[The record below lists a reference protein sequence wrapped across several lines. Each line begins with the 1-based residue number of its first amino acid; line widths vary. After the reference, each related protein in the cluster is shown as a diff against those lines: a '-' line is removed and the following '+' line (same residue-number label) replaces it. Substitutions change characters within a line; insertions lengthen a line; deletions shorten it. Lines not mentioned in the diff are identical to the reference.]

1 MYKIGDKEYKDEE
14 VGLAYWEQVKI
25 RMESCRRIAEEAVQ
39 KMNRGA
45 FYRVEYSVD
54 PGVETVYANFSP
66 EEYKIIKEALD
77 DIYAEATSEYE
88 DEDERMEA
96 IIEWIREE
104 DFQWKVDWRYYI
116 PDYDWHWA
124 GGEPEIYYIDLNDI
138 KYFCAFRVT
147 YIKGGND
154 EEKSRTTVNVELSDE
169 EYIDLLAS
177 RLFDPNLC
185 FSDLRNLKPELWGRI
200 DAMARTAHCDYFV
213 EMKEINEAAKNVM
226 ESNEEYKG
234 LPKLDDNIFSAMMIT
249 EILKHKDKYNDDA
262 HLFKAFHLAV
272 Q

>member
-14 VGLAYWEQVKI
+14 VGLAYWEQVKT

-39 KMNRGA
+39 KMNREA
-45 FYRVEYSVD
+45 FYRIDYDVD
-54 PGVETVYANFSP
+54 PGIEKVYANFSP
-66 EEYKIIKEALD
+66 EEYKIIKEAFD

-88 DEDERMEA
+88 DEDERMDV
-96 IIEWIREE
+96 ISEWIREAAFE
-104 DFQWKVDWRYYI
+104 WEVDWRDYI
-116 PDYDWHWA
+116 PDYDWQWA
-124 GGEPEIYYIDLNDI
+124 GGDPTILDVDLNDI
-138 KYFCAFRVT
+138 KYFCVFRVT

-154 EEKSRTTVNVELSDE
+154 EEKRRMKVNVELNDE
-169 EYIDLLAS
+169 EYVDLLAS

-185 FSDLRNLKPELWGRI
+185 FSDLRNLNPELWGRI

-234 LPKLDDNIFSAMMIT
+234 LPKLDDNIFSAMIIT
-249 EILKHKDKYNDDA
+249 EILNHKDKYNDDA
-262 HLFKAFHLAV
+262 HLFKAFRLAV

>member
-14 VGLAYWEQVKI
+14 VGLAYWEQVKT
-25 RMESCRRIAEEAVQ
+25 RMESCRRIAKETLQ
-39 KMNRGA
+39 TMNREA
-45 FYRVEYSVD
+45 FYRIDYDVD
-54 PGVETVYANFSP
+54 PGIRTVYVDFSP
-66 EEYKIIKEALD
+66 EEYKTIKGALENF
-77 DIYAEATSEYE
+77 YAEASEYE
-88 DEDERMEA
+88 DEDERMDV
-96 IIEWIREE
+96 ISEWIREE
-104 DFQWKVDWRYYI
+104 AFQWKVDWRYYI
-116 PDYDWHWA
+116 PVEDWSWA
-124 GGEPEIYYIDLNDI
+124 GGDPTILDVDLNDI
-138 KYFCAFRVT
+138 KYFCVFRVT
-147 YIKGGND
+147 YIKGGNA
-154 EEKSRTTVNVELSDE
+154 EEKSKKIINIELSDE

-185 FSDLRNLKPELWGRI
+185 FSDLRNLNPELWGRI

-234 LPKLDDNIFSAMMIT
+234 LPKLDDNIFSAMIIT
-249 EILKHKDKYNDDA
+249 EILKHKDKYDDDA